1 MPINLKFLA
10 AHPFVKINNR
20 YNLCCS
26 SQMGKK
32 IILGIELVTVIN
44 ELNQGREFTKHLQ
57 NHLGPLSSLE
67 LCDLLIQKI
76 LSSYE
81 KAISLLNGEDLVREI
96 QIDGI
101 LETSQALSGSNP
113 MSEVSKDVYKKR
125 KTSPQQA
132 EQVHIY
138 SGTGLRLLDDGF
150 SWRKYGQKD
159 IVGANFPRSYYRC
172 TYHRAQGCM
181 ATKQV
186 QNSDEDPSI
195 LKITYKGRHTCNQAS
210 QLSPQLA
217 SVPKND
223 PQQNQYQVEGNQN
236 LSQET
241 IVEFGTNPKI
251 KTDELGFMDETVM
264 PVSFSLPP
272 TSIEFQNMET
282 NTYQEEKN
290 ILGSE
295 TYWFPMLQSQN
306 LQLSEA
312 NLYEAISAPTPVSNL
327 SVRGLDFS
335 SDLEGFDP
343 NFMFGASEFLF

>member
-1 MPINLKFLA
+1 ME
-10 AHPFVKINNR
+10 
-20 YNLCCS
+20 
-26 SQMGKK
+26 KK

-44 ELNQGREFTKHLQ
+44 ELNQGREFTKHLK

-113 MSEVSKDVYKKR
+113 MIEVSKDVCKKR

-132 EQVHIY
+132 EQVRIY
-138 SGTGLRLLDDGF
+138 SGAGLRLLDDGF
-150 SWRKYGQKD
+150 IWRKYGQKD

-172 TYHRAQGCM
+172 TYRQAQGCM

-186 QNSDEDPSI
+186 QNSDKDPSI
-195 LKITYKGRHTCNQAS
+195 LKITYRGIHTCNQAS
-210 QLSPQLA
+210 QLGPHLA
-217 SVPKND
+217 LVPKND
-223 PQQNQYQVEGNQN
+223 PQQNQCQSHQVEGNQN

-251 KTDELGFMDETVM
+251 KTDEMGFMDETFM
-264 PVSFSLPP
+264 PISSSLPP

-295 TYWFPMLQSQN
+295 TYCFPMLQSQN
-306 LQLSEA
+306 LQPSEA
-312 NLYEAISAPTPVSNL
+312 NLYEAIDAPTPVSNL
-327 SVRGLDFS
+327 SVGGLDFS